1 MTSVPLSG
9 LRWRKSSRST
19 SQPNCVEVAFA
30 DQAVAAR
37 DSKHREG
44 AVLAFSRADWSSFLD
59 AVRAERFG
67 G

>member
-1 MTSVPLSG
+1 MARVSLSG
-9 LRWRKSSRST
+9 LRWRKSGRST

-59 AVRAERFG
+59 AVREQRFDG
-67 G
+67 

>member
-1 MTSVPLSG
+1 MSANLAG

-19 SQPNCVEVAFA
+19 SKPNCVEVAFA

-59 AVRAERFG
+59 AVREERFG